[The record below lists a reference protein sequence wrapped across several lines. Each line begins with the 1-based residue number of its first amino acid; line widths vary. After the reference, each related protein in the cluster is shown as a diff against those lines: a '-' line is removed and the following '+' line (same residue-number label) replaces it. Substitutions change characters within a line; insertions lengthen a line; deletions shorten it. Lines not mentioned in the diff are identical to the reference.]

1 VQRLFEAITP
11 QELLPGSA
19 SSKDPIQALVAT
31 VRVPDNVRDSFGA
44 AVRAGS
50 SLSAKVQNA
59 FDPRN
64 ADGSWGIGSAA
75 PRFAPWIVLLVVAW
89 LVRMVA
95 ASVLADRTAGPR
107 RRRWT
112 LL

>member
-1 VQRLFEAITP
+1 MGQPTNPSGVPSLAMPLSITTPLSNAVQ
-11 QELLPGSA
+11 
-19 SSKDPIQALVAT
+19 AT
-31 VRVPDNVRDSFGA
+31 EG
-44 AVRAGS
+44 
-50 SLSAKVQNA
+50 LSARMWGA
-59 FDPRN
+59 FDPRSV
-64 ADGSWGIGSAA
+64 DGSWDLGSAA

-89 LVRMVA
+89 LVRLVA